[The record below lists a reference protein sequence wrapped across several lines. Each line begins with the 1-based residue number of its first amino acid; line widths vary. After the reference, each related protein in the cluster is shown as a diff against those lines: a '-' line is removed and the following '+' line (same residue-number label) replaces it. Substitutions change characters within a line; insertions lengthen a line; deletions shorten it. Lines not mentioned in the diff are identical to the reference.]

1 MLRRMTGRWLVG
13 IGLLVG
19 CSANNAPLAHPTATP
34 NLGQSTGSISAA
46 VPVPTALPST
56 APLPAGT
63 PLPAII
69 LPTRT
74 PYPDDVRFSIGE
86 SVEGQDIWAW
96 QFGQGEQRLVL
107 VGGIHGGYEANS
119 TLLAEMLVDHY
130 RDHAEDIIPG
140 VQLTIIPAANPDGL
154 THGSDLDARFN
165 TNGVDL
171 NRNWGCAWEPTAFL
185 RDIEVSPGPRPFS
198 EPETQALRTFFIVQQ
213 PSAVIFYHSAIGA
226 VYMGACGDHPAAD
239 WMGDLLAEATG
250 YPYQASFDYYEV
262 SGDATDWLAERGIP
276 AATVELVT
284 RDSPEFDRN
293 LRGVQALQCA
303 LAEENPAAAL
313 SAVYERLCQQ

>member
-1 MLRRMTGRWLVG
+1 
-13 IGLLVG
+13 
-19 CSANNAPLAHPTATP
+19 
-34 NLGQSTGSISAA
+34 
-46 VPVPTALPST
+46 
-56 APLPAGT
+56 
-63 PLPAII
+63 
-69 LPTRT
+69 
-74 PYPDDVRFSIGE
+74 VRFSIGE
-86 SVEGQDIWAW
+86 TVEGQNIWAW

-119 TLLAEMLVDHY
+119 TLLTEMLVDHF
-130 RDHAEDIIPG
+130 RDHAEAIIPG
-140 VQLTIIPAANPDGL
+140 IQLTIIPAANPDGL

-171 NRNWGCAWEPTAFL
+171 NRNWGCAWEPIAYL

-213 PSAVIFYHSAIGA
+213 PAAVVFYHSSIGA
-226 VYMGACGDHPAAD
+226 IYMGACGDHPAAD
-239 WMGDLLAEATG
+239 WMGNLLAEATG

-276 AATVELVT
+276 AATVELYT

-303 LAEENPAAAL
+303 LVEEDPVATT
-313 SAVYERLCQQ
+313 SPIYEQLCQ